1 VGPEYKPVPGF
12 CSEPVPSSGT
22 LIPVLRLSHNVTIPD
37 DELVFTAIRAQG
49 AGGQNVNKVATAVQ
63 LRFDAA
69 ASTSLPNDCKQRLLA
84 MSDQRITSGGVIVI
98 KSQESRSQA
107 RNKELA
113 LERLAELIE
122 SAMIVPKR
130 RVKTKPS
137 RSVRAKRL
145 DAKTRHGRL
154 KKLRTQIDD

>member
-1 VGPEYKPVPGF
+1 VGQAG
-12 CSEPVPSSGT
+12 SSVT
-22 LIPVLRLSHNVTIPD
+22 LGAVLHLSNNVTIPD

-69 ASTSLPNDCKQRLLA
+69 ASPSLPDDCRQRLLA
-84 MSDQRITSGGVIVI
+84 LSDQRITAGGEIVI

-107 RNKELA
+107 RNKENA

-122 SAMIVPKR
+122 SAMVKPKR
-130 RVKTKPS
+130 RVKTRPS
-137 RSVRAKRL
+137 KSVHKKRL

-154 KKLRTQIDD
+154 KKARTHIEE

>member
-1 VGPEYKPVPGF
+1 
-12 CSEPVPSSGT
+12 
-22 LIPVLRLSHNVTIPD
+22 VLRLSNNVTIPD

-49 AGGQNVNKVATAVQ
+49 SGGQNVNKVATAVQ
-63 LRFDAA
+63 LRFDVA
-69 ASTSLPNDCKQRLLA
+69 ASPSLPDDCRQRLLA
-84 MSDQRITSGGVIVI
+84 LRDQRMTTGGVIVI

-107 RNKELA
+107 RNKEIA

-130 RVKTKPS
+130 RVKTRPS
-137 RSVRAKRL
+137 KRVRKKRV

-154 KKLRTQIDD
+154 KKLRTHVED

>member
-1 VGPEYKPVPGF
+1 M
-12 CSEPVPSSGT
+12 
-22 LIPVLRLSHNVTIPD
+22 LRLSNSVTIPD

-69 ASTSLPNDCKQRLLA
+69 ASPSLSAEWKERLMKL
-84 MSDQRITSGGVIVI
+84 SDQRITAEGVIVI
-98 KSQESRSQA
+98 KSQESRSQS
-107 RNKELA
+107 RNKEIA

-122 SAMIVPKR
+122 SAMIRPKR

-137 RSVRAKRL
+137 KSVRKKRL
-145 DAKTRHGRL
+145 DTKTRHGRL
-154 KKLRTQIDD
+154 KKLRSRIED